1 MHRLC
6 GCSPGLDTWDA
17 TRLRGKFCTLI
28 VLRITLMRRNA
39 KRNEVAA
46 AGIAEA
52 KDENTT
58 HAFEDLTD
66 KENTTFRYQY

>member
-1 MHRLC
+1 
-6 GCSPGLDTWDA
+6 
-17 TRLRGKFCTLI
+17 
-28 VLRITLMRRNA
+28 MRRNA